1 MFPLA
6 AVLNDTECHCA
17 NGSVI
22 SLIETDRCDGSPKST
37 NRFQVYNTSCLLV
50 EFLEI
55 YQLLTFTTFRPN
67 IKPSASSSVTLVMPS
82 SVPVTNS
89 SRTITYLVDFGDKR
103 SNASRVLR
111 HQYVVTGEFNITVV
125 ASRGNSTV
133 YVLSRRIRVLSR
145 AKLANVSCSAIKP
158 NQTAECQL
166 NGLSG
171 SDITAWIV
179 MHNTGQNV
187 SLLVPGMFQIIA
199 WCKTP

>member
-22 SLIETDRCDGSPKST
+22 PLIETDGCDVSPKSM
-37 NRFQVYNTSCLLV
+37 NKFQVYNTSYLQV

-55 YQLLTFTTFRPN
+55 YQQLAFTIFQPN
-67 IKPSASSSVTLVMPS
+67 ITPSASVTVVTPS
-82 SVPVTNS
+82 SVAVRNS
-89 SRTITYLVDFGDKR
+89 SQTITYLVDFGDER

-145 AKLANVSCSAIKP
+145 TKLVNVSCSAIMKP

-171 SDITAWIV
+171 SDITAWIAI
-179 MHNTGQNV
+179 HNTGQNG

-199 WCKTP
+199 W